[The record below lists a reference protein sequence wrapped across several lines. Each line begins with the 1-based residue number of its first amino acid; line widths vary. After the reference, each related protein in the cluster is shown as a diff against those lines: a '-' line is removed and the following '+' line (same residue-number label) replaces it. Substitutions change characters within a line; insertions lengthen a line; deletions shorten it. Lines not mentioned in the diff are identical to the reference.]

1 MRLNL
6 SKTVLTFSVSML
18 LVAASLT
25 SSDAR
30 SHAKR
35 QAPTQSQSSYY
46 RWNYD
51 TTRDRDVS
59 CSDAGLRNECS
70 THGGG

>member
-6 SKTVLTFSVSML
+6 PKTALTFSLSAL

-30 SHAKR
+30 SHAK
-35 QAPTQSQSSYY
+35 QQVQPQGDPSFY
-46 RWNYD
+46 RGDYD
-51 TTRDRDVS
+51 TTRGQDNS
-59 CSDAGLRNECS
+59 CASAGLRNECS